1 MQLNEK
7 VEGVIQQPRRIPHA
21 TQPKLK
27 KTLDALKAQDIIAD
41 VDKPTEWV
49 SNIVIVEK
57 KNGSWRLCLNPK
69 PLNEA
74 IKRERHNI
82 LSHCTIVCL
91 THRGVESNFYA
102 CPSVFLQRAKLCKNE
117 TKRSLVT

>member
-7 VEGVIQQPRRIPHA
+7 VKGVIQQPRRIPYA

-27 KTLDALKAQDIIAD
+27 KTLDALKEQNIVAD

-57 KNGSWRLCLNPK
+57 KNGSLRLWLDPK

-82 LSHCTIVCL
+82 PTLLMCSHSCL
-91 THRGVESNFYA
+91 GRQFS
-102 CPSVFLQRAKLCKNE
+102 
-117 TKRSLVT
+117 RSSI